1 MLPLGA
7 GLMKMSE
14 QEIIAIIQ
22 EWPTIIE
29 IYSIDHGINEKVTFR
44 SFDINGRIM
53 SARKCT
59 NTIYTS
65 PRDGRAYFKH
75 FGARYYLDNAIMSE
89 AV

>member
-1 MLPLGA
+1 MEFDINE
-7 GLMKMSE
+7 K
-14 QEIIAIIQ
+14 IATIQ
-22 EWPTIIE
+22 EWPIIIE
-29 IYSIDHGINEKVTFR
+29 IYSIDHGIDEKITFK
-44 SFDINGRIM
+44 SFDINGRPM

-75 FGARYYLDNAIMSE
+75 FGARYYLDKAIMAG

>member
-1 MLPLGA
+1 MYD
-7 GLMKMSE
+7 K
-14 QEIIAIIQ
+14 EIIAIIQ
-22 EWPTIIE
+22 EWPMIIE

-44 SFDINGRIM
+44 SFDINGRTM

-75 FGARYYLDNAIMSE
+75 FGARYYLDNAIMAG

>member
-1 MLPLGA
+1 MEFDIN
-7 GLMKMSE
+7 KK
-14 QEIIAIIQ
+14 IATIQ
-22 EWPTIIE
+22 EWPIIIE
-29 IYSIDHGINEKVTFR
+29 IYSIDHGIDEKVTFR
-44 SFDINGRIM
+44 SFGINGRTM

>member
-1 MLPLGA
+1 MEFDINE
-7 GLMKMSE
+7 K
-14 QEIIAIIQ
+14 IATIQ
-22 EWPTIIE
+22 EWPIIIE
-29 IYSIDHGINEKVTFR
+29 IYSIDHRIDEKITFR
-44 SFDINGRIM
+44 SFDINGRTM

-75 FGARYYLDNAIMSE
+75 FGARYYLDKAIMAG